1 MAGQKIMSCFRRGS
15 VTDSPL
21 GELGTLLMELFYN
34 FPDVLSDSWWLFLVD
49 LWTWVLL
56 NRRMWVCVMFYFI
69 YFFCWD
75 ICVLVAFD
83 IPLSSDLVFNCRFE
97 DNFRY

>member
-1 MAGQKIMSCFRRGS
+1 
-15 VTDSPL
+15 
-21 GELGTLLMELFYN
+21 MELFYN